1 MLKILKSKSEKF
13 TEIIVSGEVDA
24 SSSIHLDKAL
34 EESLEAKISV
44 IINLTDMTYISSAGL
59 GVFIA
64 RLEEVKDSNNKMIL
78 FGLNEKVKNVFDI
91 LGLSNLLSIKNDK
104 NEAIESID

>member
-34 EESLEAKISV
+34 EESFEAKISV

-64 RLEEVKDSNNKMIL
+64 RLEEVKEGNNKMIL